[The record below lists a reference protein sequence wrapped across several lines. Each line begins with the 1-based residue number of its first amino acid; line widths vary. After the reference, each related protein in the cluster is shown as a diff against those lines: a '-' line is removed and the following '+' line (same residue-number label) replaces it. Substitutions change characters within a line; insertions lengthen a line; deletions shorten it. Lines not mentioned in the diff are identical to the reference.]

1 MKIALVQ
8 MDVQIG
14 EPDVNFQK
22 AEAFLEE
29 AIREQPDLIILPEM
43 WNTGYAL
50 EKADQLADVNGERTK
65 QLFSSFA
72 RKHQVVL
79 IAGSV
84 LNKRTEDE
92 RITNTMYG
100 FNRQGELLVD
110 YDKIHLFRLM
120 DEHNYLT
127 AGDQL
132 GLFDYDEDVK
142 IGAMICYDLRFPQL
156 SRTLVNKG
164 AKVLI
169 NTAQWPSARVDHWRS
184 LLIARAIEN
193 QSFMIAV
200 NRTGTSRDTEFPGH
214 SMVIDPL
221 GRTLLETNH
230 EEDIYYADI
239 DLQLVDEVRQQIPVM
254 TDQRLDIY

>member
-1 MKIALVQ
+1 MNIALIQ

-29 AIREQPDLIILPEM
+29 AIRQQPDLIILPEM

-50 EKADQLADVNGERTK
+50 EQADELADADGERTK

-72 RKHQVVL
+72 RKHQVYL

-92 RITNTMYG
+92 NITNTMYV
-100 FNRQGELLVD
+100 FNRQGELLLD

-132 GLFDYDEDVK
+132 GLFDYGD
-142 IGAMICYDLRFPQL
+142 CLLYT
-156 SRTLVNKG
+156 S
-164 AKVLI
+164 
-169 NTAQWPSARVDHWRS
+169 PSP
-184 LLIARAIEN
+184 
-193 QSFMIAV
+193 
-200 NRTGTSRDTEFPGH
+200 RD
-214 SMVIDPL
+214 S
-221 GRTLLETNH
+221 
-230 EEDIYYADI
+230 
-239 DLQLVDEVRQQIPVM
+239 
-254 TDQRLDIY
+254 

>member
-1 MKIALVQ
+1 MNIALIQ

-22 AEAFLEE
+22 AEACLEE
-29 AIREQPDLIILPEM
+29 AIPQQPDLIILPEM

-50 EKADQLADVNGERTK
+50 EQADELADADGERTK

-72 RKHQVVL
+72 RKHQVYL

-84 LNKRTEDE
+84 LNKRTTNED
-92 RITNTMYG
+92 ITNTMYV
-100 FNRQGELLVD
+100 FNRQGELLLD

-127 AGDQL
+127 AGHQL
-132 GLFDYDEDVK
+132 GLFNYDEDVK
-142 IGAMICYDLRFPQL
+142 IGTMICYDLRFPQL

-164 AKVLI
+164 AKVLV

-193 QSFMIAV
+193 QSFVIAV

-221 GRTLLETNH
+221 GRILLETND

-254 TDQRLDIY
+254 TDQRLDLY

>member
-29 AIREQPDLIILPEM
+29 AIRQQPDLIILPEM

-50 EKADQLADVNGERTK
+50 EQADQLADVNGERTK

-92 RITNTMYG
+92 KITNTMYI

-132 GLFDYDEDVK
+132 CLFDYDEKVK

-200 NRTGTSRDTEFPGH
+200 NRTGTSRDTEFHGH

-221 GRTLLETNH
+221 GRILLETNH

-239 DLQLVDEVRQQIPVM
+239 DLQVVDEVRQQIPVM

>member
-14 EPDVNFQK
+14 EPEVNFKK

-29 AIREQPDLIILPEM
+29 AVREQPDLIILPEM

-50 EKADQLADVNGERTK
+50 EQADQLADVNGERTK

-72 RKHQVVL
+72 RKHQVYL

-92 RITNTMYG
+92 NITNTMYV
-100 FNRQGELLVD
+100 FNRQGELLLD

-120 DEHNYLT
+120 DEHTYLT

-132 GLFDYDEDVK
+132 GLFDYGEDVT

-193 QSFMIAV
+193 QAFMIAV

-221 GRTLLETNH
+221 GRILLETSDD
-230 EEDIYYADI
+230 EDIYYAEI

-254 TDQRLDIY
+254 TDQRLDLY

>member
-14 EPDVNFQK
+14 EPEVNFKK

-29 AIREQPDLIILPEM
+29 AVREQPDLIILPEM

-50 EKADQLADVNGERTK
+50 EQAEQLADINGERTK

-72 RKHQVVL
+72 RKHQVYL

-84 LNKRTEDE
+84 LNKRTENE
-92 RITNTMYG
+92 NITNTMYV
-100 FNRQGELLVD
+100 FNRQGELLLD

-132 GLFDYDEDVK
+132 GLFDYGEDVT

-164 AKVLI
+164 AKVLV

-200 NRTGTSRDTEFPGH
+200 NRTGTSRDTAFPGN

-221 GRTLLETNH
+221 GRILLETKDD
-230 EEDIYYADI
+230 EDIYYAEI

-254 TDQRLDIY
+254 TDQRLDLY

>member
-1 MKIALVQ
+1 MNIALVQ

-14 EPDVNFQK
+14 KPDVNFKK

-29 AIREQPDLIILPEM
+29 AMRQQPDMIILPEM

-50 EKADQLADVNGERTK
+50 EQADQLADVNGERTK
-65 QLFSSFA
+65 HLFSSFA
-72 RKHQVVL
+72 RNHQVYL
-79 IAGSV
+79 IAGSI
-84 LNKRTEDE
+84 LNKRAENED
-92 RITNTMYG
+92 ITNTMYV
-100 FNRQGELLVD
+100 FNRQGELVLD

-132 GLFDYDEDVK
+132 GLFTYHEHVK

-164 AKVLI
+164 AKVLV

-200 NRTGTSRDTEFPGH
+200 NRTGTSKDTKFPGH

-221 GRTLLETNH
+221 GRILLETND
-230 EEDIYYADI
+230 EEDIYYAEI
-239 DLQLVDEVRQQIPVM
+239 DLQLVDEVRKQIPVM
-254 TDQRLDIY
+254 TDQRLDVY

>member
-14 EPDVNFQK
+14 EPEVNFKK
-22 AEAFLEE
+22 AAAFLEE
-29 AIREQPDLIILPEM
+29 AVREQPDLIILPEM

-50 EKADQLADVNGERTK
+50 EQADQLADVNGERTK

-72 RKHQVVL
+72 RKHQVYL

-92 RITNTMYG
+92 NITNTMYV
-100 FNRQGELLVD
+100 FNRQGELLLD

-132 GLFDYDEDVK
+132 GLFDYGEDVT

-164 AKVLI
+164 AKVLV

-200 NRTGTSRDTEFPGH
+200 NRTGTSRTGIPW
-214 SMVIDPL
+214 
-221 GRTLLETNH
+221 TLYGN
-230 EEDIYYADI
+230 
-239 DLQLVDEVRQQIPVM
+239 
-254 TDQRLDIY
+254 

>member
-1 MKIALVQ
+1 MNIALIQ

-22 AEAFLEE
+22 AEACLEE
-29 AIREQPDLIILPEM
+29 AIRQQPDLIILPEM

-50 EKADQLADVNGERTK
+50 EQADELADADGERTK

-72 RKHQVVL
+72 RKHQVYL

-92 RITNTMYG
+92 NITNTMYV
-100 FNRQGELLVD
+100 FNRQGELLLD

-132 GLFDYDEDVK
+132 GLFDYGEDVK

-164 AKVLI
+164 AKVLV

-193 QSFMIAV
+193 QSFVIAV
-200 NRTGTSRDTEFPGH
+200 NRTGTSRDTEFPLP
-214 SMVIDPL
+214 MVIDPL
-221 GRTLLETNH
+221 GRILLETND
-230 EEDIYYADI
+230 EEDIYYANI

-254 TDQRLDIY
+254 TDQRLDLY